1 MSIQLASEA
10 EKHALA
16 SLRRF
21 CSEELEVEL
30 SDIQA
35 RQFLK
40 FVLLEIAPTAHNAGV
55 AAAEAY
61 LRDK

>member
-10 EKHALA
+10 ERQALA

-40 FVLLEIAPTAHNAGV
+40 FVLLEIAPTAYNAGV

-61 LRDK
+61 L